1 MKQLKLD
8 LSLVESFLQAHEIP
22 LFSEKVLATHNH
34 MLNATSSKS
43 KLLGWHDY
51 PLNDHR
57 ELLSRM
63 NELAMEV
70 KLQANLFIVI
80 GVGGSFLGARAVQEA
95 LTPYFGVHENGVEV
109 LYAGQN
115 MSGPYLKQLLFYMDT
130 REVYVN
136 VISKSGTTM
145 EPALAFR
152 VMEEYMIARYG
163 EESRTRIIVTTD
175 TAKGALRQTAT
186 QKGYRTFSIEDTIGG
201 RYSVLTAVGLFPLA
215 VAGMDVTALLEGA
228 RQAGIELHSPSLD
241 DNDAYRYAV
250 IRHILHKKGFDVEL
264 LASYEPGLAS
274 FHEWWKQLFG
284 ESEGKEQKG
293 IFPSSVI
300 FSTDLHAIGQ
310 YIQEGRRIIFETLI
324 HFNELECDLEV
335 PYLTEDTDQLNYL
348 AGRTFNEINHLSKEG
363 TALAHHEG
371 GVPIIQMELA
381 RLDEYHM
388 GYLIYFFMKACA
400 MSAYL
405 LEVDPFDQP
414 GVDAYKQK
422 MLDLLKAPVVTH
434 GGN

>member
-8 LSLVESFLQAHEIP
+8 LSLVESYLQSDEIP
-22 LFSEKVLATHNH
+22 SFSEKVLATHQY
-34 MLNATSSKS
+34 MIDMATSK
-43 KLLGWHDY
+43 KQLLGWHDY
-51 PLNDHR
+51 PLNDHQD
-57 ELLSRM
+57 LLSRM
-63 NELAMEV
+63 SELATEV
-70 KLQANLFIVI
+70 KLQANLCIVI
-80 GVGGSFLGARAVQEA
+80 GIGGSFLGARAVQEA

-109 LYAGQN
+109 VYAGQN
-115 MSGPYLKQLLFYMDT
+115 MSGPYLKQLLRFMDT

-163 EESRTRIIVTTD
+163 EESRQRIIVTTD
-175 TAKGALRQTAT
+175 ATKGALRETAKK
-186 QKGYRTFSIEDTIGG
+186 KGYRTFSIEETIGG

-215 VAGMDVTALLEGA
+215 VAGMDVSAILNGA
-228 RQAGIELHSPSLD
+228 RQATIELQSPDLD
-241 DNDAYRYAV
+241 YNDAYRYAV

-293 IFPSSVI
+293 IFPSSVV

-324 HFNELECDLEV
+324 HFKELECDLEI
-335 PYLTEDTDQLNYL
+335 PYLSEDTDQLNYI

-363 TALAHHEG
+363 TASAHHEG

-381 RLDEYHM
+381 KLDEYHV

-434 GGN
+434 GGK